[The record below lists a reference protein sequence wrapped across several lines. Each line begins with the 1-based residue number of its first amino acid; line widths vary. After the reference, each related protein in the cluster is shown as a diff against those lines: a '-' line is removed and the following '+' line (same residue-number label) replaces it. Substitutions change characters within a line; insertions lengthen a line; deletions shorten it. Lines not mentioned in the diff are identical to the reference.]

1 MSAAD
6 LSESMQKYF
15 IHADDLGLTKGI
27 TDHILD
33 CIDHGAVNSAS
44 IIPNGHAF
52 DYAIEEYG
60 KRKNFRLV
68 VHLNLYEGRPLSR
81 AEQVPLLVGENG
93 IFNTSFHSVLIDF
106 VRGNA
111 DFRREL
117 KAQVKQEVRAQ
128 LEKVV
133 HAAGN
138 DYQLNVDSHLHY
150 HMLPFVFETIMELH
164 ENHPLA
170 YLRISR
176 EPWFWSVNGFADALN
191 YTSINVVKHRML
203 NYLANK
209 YRYVDQLQ
217 SRGISTC
224 DYFVGVLFTGKMSA
238 DVTASALRKI
248 KKLGQTDPVVELL
261 FHPGAAVQGE
271 EHHWEQYPGLEAYY
285 FSSARKAEADN
296 LKNTY
301 MLQLKN

>member
-1 MSAAD
+1 
-6 LSESMQKYF
+6 MQKYF

-27 TDHILD
+27 TDHIVD

-52 DYAIEEYG
+52 DYAIEEYA

-68 VHLNLYEGRPLSR
+68 VHLNLHEGKPLSR
-81 AEQVPLLVGENG
+81 ADQVPLLVGEDG
-93 IFNTSFHSVLIDF
+93 VFNTSFQSILIDF

-117 KAQVKQEVRAQ
+117 KAQVKQEVQAQ

-138 DYQLNVDSHLHY
+138 DYQLKVDSHLHY

-164 ENHPLA
+164 EDQPLA

-176 EPWFWSVNGFADALN
+176 EPWFWNINGLADAMN
-191 YTSINVVKHRML
+191 YASINIVKHRML

-209 YRYVDQLQ
+209 YRYIEQLQ

-224 DYFVGVLFTGKMSA
+224 DYFVGMLFTGKMSA

-248 KKLGQTDPVVELL
+248 KKLGQTDPVIELL
-261 FHPGAAVQGE
+261 FHPGAAEHGE

-285 FSSARKAEADN
+285 FSSARKVEADN

>member
-1 MSAAD
+1 
-6 LSESMQKYF
+6 
-15 IHADDLGLTKGI
+15 
-27 TDHILD
+27 
-33 CIDHGAVNSAS
+33 
-44 IIPNGHAF
+44 
-52 DYAIEEYG
+52 
-60 KRKNFRLV
+60 
-68 VHLNLYEGRPLSR
+68 LSR
-81 AEQVPLLVGENG
+81 VDQVPLLVGGGG
-93 IFNTSFHSVLIDF
+93 IFNTSFQSLLIDF

-117 KAQVKQEVRAQ
+117 KAQVKQEVQAQ

-164 ENHPLA
+164 ENQPLA

-176 EPWFWSVNGFADALN
+176 EPWFWNINGFADALN
-191 YTSINVVKHRML
+191 YASINVVKHRML
-203 NYLANK
+203 NYLAKK
-209 YRYVDQLQ
+209 YRYVAQLQ
-217 SRGISTC
+217 SKGIATC

-248 KKLGQTDPVVELL
+248 KRLDQTDPVVELL
-261 FHPGAAVQGE
+261 FHPGSAVQGE
-271 EHHWEQYPGLEAYY
+271 EIHWEKRPDLGPYY

-296 LKNTY
+296 LKKAY
-301 MLQLKN
+301 MLQLKRLNEYYQSTD